1 MFASSSSSFAAATS
15 FKNSVRANN
24 DGKNVKQQHQ
34 RSSSLVVRAEVGKG
48 QGIIIIII

>member
-24 DGKNVKQQHQ
+24 GKNVKQQHQ

-48 QGIIIIII
+48 QGIIIIIII

>member
-1 MFASSSSSFAAATS
+1 
-15 FKNSVRANN
+15 
-24 DGKNVKQQHQ
+24 VKQQQ